1 MCTGAEVK
9 ACPSNPEHTHSLL
22 LCVACLGESSS
33 ICEWWSFPLPYRY
46 LHQHSNQKLVK
57 RDGK

>member
-1 MCTGAEVK
+1 MCTRSHIQSFIVCYLFRRK
-9 ACPSNPEHTHSLL
+9 LKD
-22 LCVACLGESSS
+22 S

-57 RDGK
+57 RGGNKNIGLAHF